1 MSKKEEKLY
10 RSLTN
15 IDDEYIDEMMQSSV
29 HMVIARKKPVKSMKY
44 YIMIAACIVLVL
56 STATVLAKSSFGTR
70 LIEMFTSRRQGTG
83 PYTESGYD
91 LLVDVERIPVR
102 ELGDIK
108 GVSEE
113 IRKQI
118 ASYQPTQSWYPNSWY
133 KTYASSEDAIAFI
146 GLDIIQKLD
155 WELEEKHASLTVLGA
170 NNGDIKHVSME
181 TRYQEGDVR
190 LQAFAQIYTENYQ
203 EQITYGTRTTEDAS
217 FKESYYTTKNNL
229 QCHII
234 SSTALESGYLG
245 MDGHIVR
252 DGILYNLHI
261 AYKQQDT
268 ELAEDLLHQ
277 WAEQF

>member
-1 MSKKEEKLY
+1 MSKMEEKLY

-15 IDDEYIDEMMQSSV
+15 IDEEYIDEMMQSSV
-29 HMVIARKKPVKSMKY
+29 HMVIARKKPMKY

-56 STATVLAKSSFGTR
+56 STATVLANSGFGTR
-70 LIEMFTSRRQGTG
+70 LIDMFTSRRPGTG

-91 LLVDVERIPVR
+91 LLVDIERIPVR
-102 ELGDIK
+102 KLGDIK

-133 KTYASSEDAIAFI
+133 KTYASSEDAIAFV
-146 GLDIIQKLD
+146 GLDIVQKFD
-155 WELEEKHASLTVLGA
+155 WKLEEKHASLTVLGA
-170 NNGDIKHVSME
+170 NNGDIKHISME

-190 LQAFAQIYTENYQ
+190 LQAFTQIYTENYQ
-203 EQITYGTRTTEDAS
+203 EQITYGTRITEDVS
-217 FKESYYTTKNNL
+217 FKESYYTTKKNL

-234 SSTALESGYLG
+234 TSTKLESGYLG
-245 MDGHIVR
+245 MDGYIVR

>member
-15 IDDEYIDEMMQSSV
+15 IDDEYIEELMQSPV
-29 HMVIARKKPVKSMKY
+29 HMVTARKKPVKY

-56 STATVLAKSSFGTR
+56 STATVLAKSSLGTR
-70 LIEMFTSRRQGTG
+70 IIDMFTSRRPGTG

-102 ELGDIK
+102 KLGDIK
-108 GVSEE
+108 RVSEE

-133 KTYASSEDAIAFI
+133 ETYASAEDAIAFI
-146 GLDIIQKLD
+146 GLDSIQKLE

-170 NNGDIKHVSME
+170 KNGDIKHISLE

-190 LQAFAQIYTENYQ
+190 LQAFTQIYTENYQ
-203 EQITYGTRTTEDAS
+203 EQVTYGTRTTEDAS
-217 FKESYYTTKNNL
+217 FEESYYTTKKNL

-261 AYKQQDT
+261 AYKQQDA

>member
-15 IDDEYIDEMMQSSV
+15 IDDEYIEEMLQSSV
-29 HMVIARKKPVKSMKY
+29 HMVTARKKPVKY

-70 LIEMFTSRRQGTG
+70 LIDMFTSRRPGTG

-102 ELGDIK
+102 KLGDIK
-108 GVSEE
+108 KVSEE

-133 KTYASSEDAIAFI
+133 ETYASSEDAIAFV
-146 GLDIIQKLD
+146 GLNIIQKLD
-155 WELEEKHASLTVLGA
+155 WKLEEKHASLTVLGA
-170 NNGDIKHVSME
+170 NNGDIKHISLE

-190 LQAFAQIYTENYQ
+190 LQAFTQIYTENYQ

-217 FKESYYTTKNNL
+217 FKESYYTTKKNL

-234 SSTALESGYLG
+234 SSSALESGYLG

-261 AYKQQDT
+261 VYKQQDT

-277 WAEQF
+277 WVEQF

>member
-15 IDDEYIDEMMQSSV
+15 IDDEYIDEMVQSSV
-29 HMVIARKKPVKSMKY
+29 HVVKARKQPVKSMKY

-70 LIEMFTSRRQGTG
+70 LIEMFTSRRPGTG

-102 ELGDIK
+102 KLGDIQ

-133 KTYASSEDAIAFI
+133 KTYASAEDAIAFI

-155 WELEEKHASLTVLGA
+155 WELEAKHASLTVLGA
-170 NNGDIKHVSME
+170 NNGDIKHISLE

-190 LQAFAQIYTENYQ
+190 LQAFTQIYTENYQ
-203 EQITYGTRTTEDAS
+203 EQITYGTRTTEDAA
-217 FKESYYTTKNNL
+217 FKESYYTTKKNL

-245 MDGHIVR
+245 MDGHIVK

-261 AYKQQDT
+261 AYKQQDA

>member
-15 IDDEYIDEMMQSSV
+15 IDEEYIEEIMQSSV
-29 HMVIARKKPVKSMKY
+29 HMVTARKKPVKY

-70 LIEMFTSRRQGTG
+70 LIDMFTSRQPGTG

-102 ELGDIK
+102 KLGNIK

-133 KTYASSEDAIAFI
+133 KTYASSEDAIAFV
-146 GLDIIQKLD
+146 GLDTIQKLD
-155 WELEEKHASLTVLGA
+155 WELDEKHASLTVLGA
-170 NNGDIKHVSME
+170 NNGDIKHISLE
-181 TRYQEGDVR
+181 TRYQEGEVR
-190 LQAFAQIYTENYQ
+190 LQAFTQIYTKNYQ

-217 FKESYYTTKNNL
+217 FKESYYTTKKNL

-234 SSTALESGYLG
+234 SSTALESGYMG
-245 MDGHIVR
+245 MDGYIVR